1 MTTTRADGP
10 PGSAGRTGRAGTGG
24 RGGLSPERRRQD
36 RMRNLVAYAY
46 MSPWIV
52 GTVVFL
58 AGPLVFSL
66 YLSFTDYSLGIP
78 ARWVGLGNFQ
88 EMVAEDFR
96 FWLSLRITGVY
107 LVLSVPIYMLFG
119 LLGALLLNQKVW
131 GIRTFRTILFLP
143 SVLSGVAVAVL
154 WQQLLNPD
162 VGVVN
167 SLLRTMGVA
176 NPPGWF
182 NDPGWAVPAMVVTGL
197 WGVVGGGAIIYL
209 AGLQNISPGLYE
221 SAMIDG
227 AGTLRRFWHVTLPML
242 TPTLFFTLLT
252 SIIGAFQIF
261 DTAYTIGGANGG
273 TGNSLLFY
281 LLYVWQAGF
290 RDGRL
295 GYAAALSWVLF
306 VIGALVVVVLMRTS
320 ERWVYYENEAR

>member
-1 MTTTRADGP
+1 MTTT
-10 PGSAGRTGRAGTGG
+10 S
-24 RGGLSPERRRQD
+24 ERRRQD
-36 RMRNLVAYAY
+36 RMRNLAAYAY

-88 EMVAEDFR
+88 EMVGEDFR

-107 LVLSVPIYMLFG
+107 LILSV
-119 LLGALLLNQKVW
+119 QVW
-131 GIRTFRTILFLP
+131 GIRSFRTILFLP

-167 SLLRTMGVA
+167 SLLRGLGVA

-182 NDPGWAVPAMVVTGL
+182 NDPSWAVPAMVVTGL

-281 LLYVWQAGF
+281 LLYMWQAGF

-320 ERWVYYENEAR
+320 ERWVYYENETR

>member
-1 MTTTRADGP
+1 MTMTRAAGP
-10 PGSAGRTGRAGTGG
+10 RILSMRRGRSFMPPEQARQ
-24 RGGLSPERRRQD
+24 ERR
-36 RMRNLVAYAY
+36 RNLVAYAY
-46 MSPWIV
+46 LAPWIIGMV
-52 GTVVFL
+52 AFL
-58 AGPLVFSL
+58 LGPLLFSL
-66 YLSFTDYSLGIP
+66 YMSFTDYSLEIP
-78 ARWVGLGNFQ
+78 ARWVGFDNFR
-88 EMVAEDFR
+88 EMVGEDYR

-107 LVLSVPIYMLFG
+107 LLLSVPIYMVFG
-119 LLGALLLNQKVW
+119 LLGALLLNQRVW
-131 GIRTFRTILFLP
+131 GIRVFRTILFLP

-167 SLLRTMGVA
+167 SLLRGLGVA
-176 NPPGWF
+176 HPPGWF

-227 AGTLRRFWHVTLPML
+227 AGALRRFWHVTLPML

-273 TGNSLLFY
+273 NGNSLLFY

-306 VIGALVVVVLMRTS
+306 VIGAVVVLVLMRTS